1 MQPLYFLLI
10 LIIPCVLLM
19 MSLQAPSWFPTWDFN
34 FYLTDGSEGCR
45 WGDESVA
52 SFPPAMSQQ
61 RQQHQHYDQL
71 CFCSSLPGNSS
82 TCLPACLPPIAQG
95 ISLFE
100 QPCGEKA
107 RKTPYYQQISPE
119 LASKISNSSILIMVI
134 TVVTVWSYAVTV
146 FLNGSLPKCCYVNYE
161 RTCKND

>member
-71 CFCSSLPGNSS
+71 FFCSSLPGNSS
-82 TCLPACLPPIAQG
+82 TCLPASHRPGHFPFRAAMWWESSKNSLLPADFTGVSIQNLKFVYTDHG
-95 ISLFE
+95 YYCGDRLELRCDSVFE
-100 QPCGEKA
+100 WLP
-107 RKTPYYQQISPE
+107 
-119 LASKISNSSILIMVI
+119 SKMLLCKLWENMQK
-134 TVVTVWSYAVTV
+134 W
-146 FLNGSLPKCCYVNYE
+146 LN
-161 RTCKND
+161 